1 MTKKRISSSRGGNIN
16 NQVGL
21 DKILSIG
28 YEVESTNLIK
38 LTETQEFENT
48 LYNSDSARKDME
60 EFKKLKYDDF
70 DSEDVSTPTSASS
83 SESRTRSSSNNSIA
97 SSINLKKTK
106 NPEQNIQMLYLTLQM
121 TYQNQNLTEH

>member
-1 MTKKRISSSRGGNIN
+1 MMTYTKKSSKRKMTKKKISSSTGGNIN

-38 LTETQEFENT
+38 LTETREFENT

-70 DSEDVSTPTSASS
+70 DLEDVSTATSRSSSS
-83 SESRTRSSSNNSIA
+83 SESRTRSSS
-97 SSINLKKTK
+97 
-106 NPEQNIQMLYLTLQM
+106 
-121 TYQNQNLTEH
+121 

>member
-1 MTKKRISSSRGGNIN
+1 MMTYTKKSSKRKMTKKKIIGGNIN

-28 YEVESTNLIK
+28 YEVESSNLIK
-38 LTETQEFENT
+38 LTETQDFENT

-70 DSEDVSTPTSASS
+70 DSEDVSTATSRSSSS
-83 SESRTRSSSNNSIA
+83 SESRTRSSSNNSIRTA
-97 SSINLKKTK
+97 SIS
-106 NPEQNIQMLYLTLQM
+106 ESAG
-121 TYQNQNLTEH
+121 